1 MTEGFPRETAEFS
14 GISGLPELKVKGGV
28 RILGINTAG
37 GARFASSGK
46 HEKGLA
52 GLYIYFK

>member
-1 MTEGFPRETAEFS
+1 MTEGFHRETAEFS

-52 GLYIYFK
+52 GL